1 MSSASSPAAKPNARE
16 SAAAPASQA
25 RPTPATSQTQ
35 RPRQPEGHL
44 LTPHDEEALL
54 KLNLSDLP
62 IPKVG
67 GLDVDGLKPT
77 LLGRLLRRKSR

>member
-1 MSSASSPAAKPNARE
+1 MSSASSPASKPTVR
-16 SAAAPASQA
+16 Q
-25 RPTPATSQTQ
+25 TPATPAQPA
-35 RPRQPEGHL
+35 RPAPTNRQQPGGTL

-67 GLDVDGLKPT
+67 GLDVDGFKPS
-77 LLGRLLRRKSR
+77 LLSRLFGKK